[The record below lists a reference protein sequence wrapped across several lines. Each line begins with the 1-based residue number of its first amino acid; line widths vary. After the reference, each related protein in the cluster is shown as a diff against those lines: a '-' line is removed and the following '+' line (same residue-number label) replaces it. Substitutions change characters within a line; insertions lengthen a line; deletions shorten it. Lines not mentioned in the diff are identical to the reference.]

1 MMENIP
7 APKKIEDTTYAF
19 YNTNGKKYVNRQ
31 REFYSK
37 SKDTG
42 RDYLRKSLSANIKNM
57 TVVDIGCGAGDDLIA
72 YSEMG
77 AADVIGIEPA
87 MTMLEEAK
95 KSIAKDRSNIKLVAG
110 EWNHLPL
117 TDASVDAVTAR
128 YSLHLLPDFKTA
140 FPEVARVLKK
150 DGLFL
155 IATLY
160 PQHDAGIAK
169 EKIKTLIFNGELTV
183 ENPPHIM
190 DDYVGE
196 ECLKYFVVEEKLPYS
211 MNEDRK
217 EAQPTGLLL
226 KLRRK

>member
-19 YNTNGKKYVNRQ
+19 YNTHGKEYVNRQ

-42 RDYLRKSLSANIKNM
+42 RDYIRESLSANIKNM

-77 AADVIGIEPA
+77 AANVIGIEPA

-95 KSIAKDRSNIKLVAG
+95 KSITKDHSKIKLVAG

-117 TDASVDAVTAR
+117 ADASVDAVTAR

-160 PQHDAGIAK
+160 PANDAEIAK
-169 EKIKTLIFNGELTV
+169 EKKTFIFNGKLAV
-183 ENPPHIM
+183 ENPPHTM
-190 DDYVGE
+190 DDYINKE
-196 ECLKYFVVEEKLPYS
+196 RLKYFIVEEKLPYS
-211 MNEDRK
+211 MNENRK
-217 EAQPTGLLL
+217 ETKPTGLLL